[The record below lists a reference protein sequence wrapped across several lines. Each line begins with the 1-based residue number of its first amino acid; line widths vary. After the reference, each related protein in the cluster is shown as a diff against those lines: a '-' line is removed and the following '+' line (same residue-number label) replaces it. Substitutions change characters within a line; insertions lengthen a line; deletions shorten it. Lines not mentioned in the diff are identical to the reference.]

1 MLQLGGGCW
10 ITVALASAVIL
21 ELADIVAMLSRT
33 EECTVEL
40 HCTLRPTYFYIGNHY
55 LWQLLPVPNNGSSRF
70 QSGCDRLLYL

>member
-21 ELADIVAMLSRT
+21 ELADIVAMLLRT

-40 HCTLRPTYFYIGNHY
+40 HCMYTTPY
-55 LWQLLPVPNNGSSRF
+55 LLLHWKSLSLAAPSSAQQWKF
-70 QSGCDRLLYL
+70 AFSKWL